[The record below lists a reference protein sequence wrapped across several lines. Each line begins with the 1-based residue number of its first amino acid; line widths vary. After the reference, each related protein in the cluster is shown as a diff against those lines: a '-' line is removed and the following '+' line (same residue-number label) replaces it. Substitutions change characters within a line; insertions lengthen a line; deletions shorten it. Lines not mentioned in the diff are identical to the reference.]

1 MRPGLIPLRQAA
13 GDIPKSPFKIDFALL
28 KPGS

>member
-1 MRPGLIPLRQAA
+1 MRPGLIPFRQAA